1 MAVKIRLTRTGSKK
15 RAFFRIVAANSNSR
29 RDGRPLEFLGWYN
42 PHTNP
47 AQMKVDAEKL
57 QKWLSV
63 GAQPTDTVRSLLN
76 KMDAAGKA

>member
-15 RAFFRIVAANSNSR
+15 RAFFRIVAANSDSR

-42 PHTNP
+42 PHTDP
-47 AQMKVDAEKL
+47 AQMKVDTEKL

-76 KMDAAGKA
+76 KMNVASQA